1 MKNFTLFKGFFVLI
15 VLSSLSL
22 TAFSQTVT
30 LSPSGTTT
38 AYQNAAAGFTAT
50 RGGNWGSNENFGY
63 FTFHWSVSPS
73 SGVTISNNDDANFG
87 LSSSTA
93 QITFA
98 NTGTYTVTC
107 TVSRWFGTSAS
118 SSATTVN
125 VVAQPAANLWATS
138 SDGTRVSSFTVS
150 NGTYINGPNNIFD
163 PTIGGS
169 VTATAALG
177 RTAQPN
183 PTDGYFYWLPN
194 DGSNGL
200 VKVYGSKADGSSRTL
215 LGSLDVNGSSNADL
229 GFVRLGMGPD
239 NKGWILAG
247 DGSKLYLAS
256 FQANLLNS
264 VTITVVDDNVSLSGG
279 TAGTF
284 QNGDVCLSGS
294 GTLYALANNGS
305 GTTQIFTGS
314 PNGTNTTLTKRWDLI
329 NQNGSS
335 FTGRVNG
342 VAFDVLGSLYLS
354 TDDGLYYIN
363 QSTVN
368 GPAGTVQCSLVKS
381 VSGLQDLASNV
392 FPNQTTLP
400 VHLLSFTGSLRNNIA
415 TLNWDAEN
423 EINFSHYEIERSV
436 DGRTFAGIANQSGT
450 GTGRKSYQF
459 NDDLSAVSS
468 NVVYYRLKNVDADG
482 AYSYSKVVM
491 LRKDQKAFTGV
502 AINPNP
508 VVNATATVR
517 FNSTVKAN
525 VSLRVIDGNGKVVLQ
540 QQEKAYE
547 GVNSIPVNNLDR
559 LMPGIYLLQ
568 LDNQG
573 ELNTV
578 KFTVVR

>member
-1 MKNFTLFKGFFVLI
+1 MKNFTLLKGFVVFVL
-15 VLSSLSL
+15 LSSISIS
-22 TAFSQTVT
+22 AFSQTVT
-30 LSPSGTTT
+30 VSPGGTVT
-38 AYQNAAAGFTAT
+38 AYQNVATSFTAT
-50 RGGNWGSNENFGY
+50 RGGNWGSYDNFGY

-73 SGVTISNNDDANFG
+73 SGVTISNNDEANFG
-87 LSSSTA
+87 INSSTA

-98 NTGTYTVTC
+98 NTGSYTVTC
-107 TVSRWFGTSAS
+107 TVSRWLGASAS
-118 SSATTVN
+118 SSATVVN
-125 VVAQPAANLWATS
+125 VGAQPAANLWATS

-169 VTATAALG
+169 VTSTAALG

-194 DGSNGL
+194 NGDNGV
-200 VKVYGSKADGSSRTL
+200 VKVYGAKADGSSRTL
-215 LGSLDVNGSSNADL
+215 LGSLDVNGSSNTDL

-247 DGSKLYLAS
+247 NGSQVYLAS
-256 FQANLLNS
+256 FQANALNPVTVSVVDAS
-264 VTITVVDDNVSLSGG
+264 VTLTGG
-279 TAGTF
+279 NASTF
-284 QNGDVCLSGS
+284 QNGDVCVSGS
-294 GTLYALANNGS
+294 GTLYALANDGS
-305 GTTQIFTGS
+305 GTTQIFIGA
-314 PNGTNTTLTKRWDLI
+314 PNGTNTTLVKRWDLI
-329 NQNGSS
+329 TQGGSS

-342 VAFDVLGSLYLS
+342 VAFDVLGSIYLS
-354 TDDGLYYIN
+354 TDDGLYFIN

-381 VSGLQDLASNV
+381 ISGLQDLASNV

-423 EINFSHYEIERSV
+423 EINFSHYQIERST
-436 DGRTFAGIANQSGT
+436 DGSNFTSIGT
-450 GTGRKSYQF
+450 KNGAGTGRISYQF
-459 NDDLSAVSS
+459 TDDLNAVSG
-468 NVVYYRLKNVDADG
+468 NIVYYRLKNVDVDG

-491 LRKDQKAFTGV
+491 LRKDQKSFTGV

-508 VVNATATVR
+508 VVSSTATVR
-517 FNSTVKAN
+517 FNSTVNAN
-525 VSLRVIDGNGKVVLQ
+525 VSLRVVDGGGKVVLQ

-559 LMPGIYLLQ
+559 LVPGVYVLQ

-573 ELNTV
+573 ELNVV